1 MGGSVSLVAGN
12 TTMSE
17 DEEFHHRQERLT
29 RQIFQ
34 SEDMLPSRYVYVLT
48 NACNLKCDFCF
59 QDKRPKEKNMKAIDW
74 NALTDQLPEYARVTF
89 TGGEPLLFKQFK
101 EVFEHVARKHD
112 CNVIT
117 NGMLLTEEVIDFML
131 HFDCKFFEC

>member
-59 QDKRPKEKNMKAIDW
+59 QDKRPKEKNMKAKIKTQFDKQIAVW
-74 NALTDQLPEYARVTF
+74 FVFRVWGLSRRRGWIRIKISSTGVCLGAALAS
-89 TGGEPLLFKQFK
+89 
-101 EVFEHVARKHD
+101 
-112 CNVIT
+112 
-117 NGMLLTEEVIDFML
+117 LT
-131 HFDCKFFEC
+131 H